1 MRLNIQQKAFS
12 FRDRFFIRDEAGRT
26 HYSVE
31 GEVFTWGKRLHLY
44 DAAGRE
50 CAFLHQKAFSL
61 LPTFFVERDGEE
73 VARIVK
79 HFTFFSQEYDVEG
92 PGWTV
97 EGDFTAHDYEI
108 SCGGMTV
115 ARVHK
120 RWFNW
125 GDCYEAEFDDGADAV
140 LIVCAVLVI
149 DCVLAAAAANN

>member
-44 DAAGRE
+44 DAAGWE
-50 CAFLHQKAFSL
+50 CAFLRQKAFSF

-73 VARIVK
+73 
-79 HFTFFSQEYDVEG
+79 VEG

-140 LIVCAVLVI
+140 LIVCVVLAI
-149 DCVLAAAAANN
+149 DCVLAAAAAANN